1 MIRTLAI
8 TTLIL
13 GLVGL
18 GLWLWLRFGG
28 AVWFDTA
35 LAFCL

>member
-1 MIRTLAI
+1 MNRLVTALTLAA
-8 TTLIL
+8 LI
-13 GLVGL
+13 GA

-28 AVWFDTA
+28 AVWFDAA